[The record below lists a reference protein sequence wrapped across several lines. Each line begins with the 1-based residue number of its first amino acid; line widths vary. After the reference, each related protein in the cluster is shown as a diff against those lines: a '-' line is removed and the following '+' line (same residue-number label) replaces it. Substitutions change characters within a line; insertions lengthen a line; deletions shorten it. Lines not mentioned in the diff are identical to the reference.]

1 MSRAPGAV
9 EGGVRDVRLQPLAR
23 AKVASLGP
31 AGARWEAALPDTLAA
46 LADTWGLT
54 LGRALPGGSASYVVG
69 ARTRDGAER
78 VVKVALPDPALLPGV
93 AAEAAVLR
101 AAGGQGYAR
110 LHAYDEQRHALLME
124 SCGRSLERSA
134 LPVEEQLVVLADTLR
149 LAWAVDVPTVVA
161 PPRGEDRASYLHG
174 FVLDHARRLEDHDL
188 GPRFDAVLEQ
198 ALEYA
203 ERRAEAYD
211 PGACVVAH
219 GDAHP
224 ANLLRAVDDGRAR
237 AAGSGTGWVF
247 VDPDGVAADPAY
259 DLGVA
264 LREWSGELTGPGA
277 RARAGGWATLLAER
291 AGQDRR
297 AVWEWGYVERVSTGL
312 YVLGFGA
319 ERLGRRF
326 LDSAALLLD

>member
-1 MSRAPGAV
+1 MP
-9 EGGVRDVRLQPLAR
+9 DVRLQPLAR
-23 AKVASLGP
+23 AKVASLGA
-31 AGARWEAALPDTLAA
+31 AGEAWEAALPTTLDGLAA
-46 LADTWGLT
+46 TWGLT
-54 LGRALPGGSASYVVG
+54 LGAALPGGSASYVVA
-69 ARTRDGAER
+69 ARTREGAER
-78 VVKVALPDPALLPGV
+78 VVKVAPPDPALLPGV

-101 AAGGQGYAR
+101 AAEGRGYAR
-110 LHAYDEQRHALLME
+110 LHAYDDERHALLLE

-134 LPVEEQLVVLADTLR
+134 LPVTEQLVVLADTLR
-149 LAWAVDVPTVVA
+149 LAWTVDVPAVA
-161 PPRGEDRASYLHG
+161 PPPRGEDRASFLHG
-174 FVLDHARRLEDHDL
+174 FVVDHARRLEGHDL

-198 ALEYA
+198 ALECA

-224 ANLLRAVDDGRAR
+224 ANLLRALDDGRGR
-237 AAGSGTGWVF
+237 AAEGTGWVF

-264 LREWSGELTGPGA
+264 LREWTGELTGPGA
-277 RARAGGWATLLAER
+277 RSRAEGWATLLADR
-291 AGQDRR
+291 TGQDRR
-297 AVWEWGYVERVSTGL
+297 AVWEWGYLERVSTGL